1 MRPRSTAGTA
11 VGSRRST
18 GLVQGQQRSPYHSL
32 GGGGSPHQTGQM
44 LSGQHPG
51 EDFYEAEGEQDPLLS
66 DSRRNLWYR
75 LPPPTRTARRPLPFS
90 RAAATSPAPRRTGG
104 ITPAARRH
112 FPAVS
117 PSGAAERRQQAT
129 PVIDVAAASQ
139 RRLDQ
144 MMEGCVMPASVSVFN
159 SLLASRAARG
169 ASMPPGHSGV
179 ADGGWDVTPWS
190 SGSRGRGSPQ
200 PGGRPSAG
208 GIQWGSPAFPS
219 TARGS
224 PPNTGVSWL
233 EGGGAPASAGATPAT
248 DTAQLRGEAGGVG
261 TEEGGASPLVAPW
274 ARTYAADLSA
284 RAQQGDL
291 QAVEE
296 LGGMVRVGL
305 PGLPAQP
312 EVARGLLLLA
322 ADSGGPPVLGPVCI
336 G

>member
-18 GLVQGQQRSPYHSL
+18 GLVHGHQRSPYQSL
-32 GGGGSPHQTGQM
+32 GGGASPHQTGQM

-51 EDFYEAEGEQDPLLS
+51 EDFYEAEGEQDPLMS
-66 DSRRNLWYR
+66 ESRRNLWYR

-90 RAAATSPAPRRTGG
+90 RAAATSPAPRQTGG
-104 ITPAARRH
+104 ITLSARRH
-112 FPAVS
+112 FPAASS
-117 PSGAAERRQQAT
+117 PSGAAGRRQQAT

-139 RRLDQ
+139 CRLDQ

-208 GIQWGSPAFPS
+208 GIQWGSPTSPS

-261 TEEGGASPLVAPW
+261 TEEGASPLVAPW
-274 ARTYAADLSA
+274 ARAHAADLSA